1 MIFKTREL
9 ALVGMMVFS
18 MVQCSDSKQA
28 KETGES
34 IYRKYCVTCHGI
46 KGDLRTNGAID
57 LNHSVLGLEERILV
71 ITEGRNTMTS
81 FRGTL
86 TDEQIKMVAQFTMGF
101 TSQKS
106 GSEQK

>member
-1 MIFKTREL
+1 MIFKTSLL
-9 ALVGMMVFS
+9 AFVGMILFS
-18 MVQCSDSKQA
+18 MVQCSESKQSS
-28 KETGES
+28 ETGES

-46 KGDLRTNGAID
+46 KGDLKTNGAID
-57 LNHSVLGLEERILV
+57 LNHSVLGLDERVLV

-101 TSQKS
+101 TNEKS